1 MRKNMTG
8 LFPINV
14 LHESMGNLMRIDGS
28 ILKCSK
34 SLTKCFSTCSSIR
47 SFEIY
52 IYIVSVTEQGRDPPS
67 PMPHAVSQ

>member
-1 MRKNMTG
+1 MRKNMTC

-28 ILKCSK
+28 ILQCNN
-34 SLTKCFSTCSSIR
+34 SLTKCFSTCSSRR

-52 IYIVSVTEQGRDPPS
+52 IYIYSVIEQGRDPPS
-67 PMPHAVSQ
+67 PMPHVVSQ